1 MVTARIDLQGL
12 SEELNQFKTRFDAW
26 ALQSVASADA
36 EKDKHLR
43 HLRELQGEPPQG
55 PVPARPHPNYPN

>member
-12 SEELNQFKTRFDAW
+12 SEELNGFKSGFDGW
-26 ALQSVASADA
+26 AQQSVASAEA

-43 HLRELQGEPPQG
+43 HLRELQSE
-55 PVPARPHPNYPN
+55 RKL